1 MNYFIVFSYKEFY
14 FFSYKY
20 IVDGEYLCND
30 NDLKNNDI
38 YGNINNYLV
47 L

>member
-1 MNYFIVFSYKEFY
+1 MINNIKN
-14 FFSYKY
+14 SYKY
-20 IVDGEYLCND
+20 IVDGEWICNE
-30 NDLKNNDI
+30 NEPKNNDI